1 MHIEELLDEIVET
14 VDGGFNLKLFHKRIV
29 DGDKVISITDEL
41 RASLPPEFESAKKIT
56 ANRNKIL
63 DSAEQLA
70 QNKKAAA
77 EKEATATINS
87 AGAQAQAMIEEAK
100 ATAAKIVEAA
110 QLHAEQLIGES
121 NITKT
126 ANERASQ
133 LLAQTNNDCEAMMKA
148 TKADCDELTSNA
160 KQWSDDIRSAAYE
173 YAMRM
178 VGEVDN
184 FLAASSSDLRQTKG
198 KLENM
203 Q

>member
-1 MHIEELLDEIVET
+1 MHVEELLDEIVET
-14 VDGGFNLKLFHKRIV
+14 VDTGFNLKLFHKRIV
-29 DGDKVISITDEL
+29 DGDKVISITEEL

-56 ANRNKIL
+56 ANRNKII

-70 QNKKAAA
+70 QNKRAAA
-77 EKEATATINS
+77 EKEAAATIES
-87 AGAQAQAMIEEAK
+87 AGAKAQGMIEEAK
-100 ATAAKIVEAA
+100 AAAARIVEAA
-110 QLHAEQLIGES
+110 QMHAEQLVSEN

-126 ANERASQ
+126 ANDRASQ
-133 LLAQTNNDCEAMMKA
+133 LLAQTNNDCESMMKA
-148 TKADCDELTSNA
+148 TKADCDEMTMNA
-160 KQWSDDIRSAAYE
+160 KQWSDDVRNAAYE

-184 FLAASSSDLRQTKG
+184 FLSVSTADLRQTKG

>member
-1 MHIEELLDEIVET
+1 MHIEELLDEIIET

-29 DGDKVISITDEL
+29 DGDKVISLADEV
-41 RASLPPEFESAKKIT
+41 RISLPPEFESAKKIT

-70 QNKKAAA
+70 QSKKAAA
-77 EKEATATINS
+77 EKDVAATIENAS
-87 AGAQAQAMIEEAK
+87 AKAQSIIEEAK
-100 ATAAKIVEAA
+100 AAAANIVKNAE
-110 QLHAEQLIGES
+110 LHAEQLISEN

-126 ANERASQ
+126 ANDRASQ
-133 LLAQTNNDCEAMMKA
+133 LLAETNNDCEAMMKA
-148 TKADCDELTSNA
+148 TKSDCDEMTMNA
-160 KQWSDDIRSAAYE
+160 KQWSDDVRNAAYD

-184 FLAASSSDLRQTKG
+184 FLSVSTADLRQTKG